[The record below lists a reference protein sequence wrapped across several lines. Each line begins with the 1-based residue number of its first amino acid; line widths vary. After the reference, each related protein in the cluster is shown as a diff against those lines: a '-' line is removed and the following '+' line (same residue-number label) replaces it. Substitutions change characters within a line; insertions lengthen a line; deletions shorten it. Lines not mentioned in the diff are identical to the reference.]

1 MVLKNRDSCRDEK
14 IHSHD
19 MTPKSFKPEQVLN
32 IFDDSN
38 NRKDYDSDHNLDNME
53 LEDFEEKSYQ
63 NGDSSDT
70 DCIDKTYS
78 SDSENDDNEKQK
90 LKYDEHNSK
99 SKIVSKKISPSSSN
113 DILSNITTNIISVT
127 PKKKKTKK

>member
-1 MVLKNRDSCRDEK
+1 
-14 IHSHD
+14 

-127 PKKKKTKK
+127 PKNKKTKK